1 MNSTDMETL
10 TALASFILKNK
21 ITINSIVSTQNYDY
35 EIVTYFDEV
44 VVLDTD
50 ETILI
55 SVRKEDVEKEKQV

>member
-44 VVLDTD
+44 VVLDADDT
-50 ETILI
+50 TLL
-55 SVRKEDVEKEKQV
+55 SVRKEDVEEKT

>member
-1 MNSTDMETL
+1 MNPTDMEML

-44 VVLDTD
+44 VVLDEDDT
-50 ETILI
+50 TLLT
-55 SVRKEDVEKEKQV
+55 VRKEDVEEKT